1 MNKHELT
8 DKKPPLKEERVIV
21 ITQKD
26 GIQGTPGKNGVTP
39 HIDKKTGRWFIANVD
54 TGVSATGLSKD
65 DITLLQ
71 IFDTIKD
78 FPTEGTPKDLYIALD
93 TQTTYLWNTF
103 SRSYGVFKPQYVI
116 DIEFIISTMK
126 ADIQKNVLRKPSSIV
141 NGGLLTLDANGE
153 VKSTNVTYEE
163 LLDKI
168 NNVKCE
174 GSLPAN
180 LVPGALLIG
189 SNAGSIDSS
198 DITQAELISVIK
210 DSKKHVKFS
219 EDKIISGSLIVAT
232 ENGNIK
238 SSGKTINQLIEDI
251 QKYSVQSDWQERNE
265 TNPAFI
271 KNKPDFV
278 PLKDFVS
285 LIDTVDKKP
294 EFAGNVTPGSLI
306 IADKYGK
313 LRSTEIAYKDVLTAE
328 DIVVGSKCGHTHILN
343 DEQDNVAIPEIIRKY
358 PSITVYHNGNLLLE
372 GIHYTL
378 GEKAI
383 ALIGFRAY
391 KADIFGFVGYGSTTY
406 KDPTIILPPDFEIPN
421 ITAGSK
427 SVYVQITQDKTST
440 VIIPESVRNYSAIT
454 VYHNGIL
461 LAEGLHYYVDRTF
474 ILLNRFFAYENDVFN
489 FVGYGSV
496 ATVDREPEQDN
507 NSGILNLVGSV
518 SKHVNIDND
527 GITTIA
533 IPDNVRAYPAISVYH
548 NGVLLVESVHYAM
561 DTTKIKLISFVAY
574 KNDVFN
580 FVGYG
585 SASLLPDE
593 FSTNHS
599 HQNKI
604 VLDTISQE
612 KIDAWDTITTH
623 NHDDLYIKNEMIPP
637 ALLPKADKD
646 TLGIVKSSEGLNKVT
661 VMEDGTMCVKN
672 IDISTLVSEEIESED
687 GEDFSI
693 VLSSGSS
700 FSYKY

>member
-8 DKKPPLKEERVIV
+8 DKHPPLKEDRVIV

-39 HIDKKTGRWFIANVD
+39 HIDKKTGRWFISNVD
-54 TGVSATGLSKD
+54 TGVSASGLSKE

-71 IFDTIKD
+71 IFDTMKD
-78 FPTEGTPKDLYIALD
+78 FPEEGTPKDLYIALD
-93 TQTTYLWNTF
+93 TQTTYLWNAF
-103 SRSYGVFKPQYVI
+103 SNSYGVFKPQYVI
-116 DIEFIISTMK
+116 DIEFIISTIK
-126 ADIQKNVLRKPSSIV
+126 ADMQKNVLRKPSTIV
-141 NGGLLTLDANGE
+141 PGGLLALDDNGV

-168 NNVKCE
+168 SNVKCE
-174 GSLPAN
+174 GFSPTN
-180 LVPGALLIG
+180 LAPGALLVG
-189 SNAGSIDSS
+189 SNAGGVDSS

-219 EDKIISGSLIVAT
+219 DDKIVAGSLVVAL
-232 ENGNIK
+232 EDGNIK
-238 SSGKTINQLIEDI
+238 SSGKTFNQLIDDI
-251 QKYSVQSDWQERNE
+251 KKSSVQSDWQERNE
-265 TNPAFI
+265 ASPAFI

-278 PLKDFVS
+278 SIKDYVS
-285 LIDTVDKKP
+285 LLDTVDKKT
-294 EFAGNVTPGSLI
+294 ELAGDVTPGSLI

-343 DEQDNVAIPEIIRKY
+343 DEQDTVAIPDMIRKY

-372 GIHYTL
+372 DIHYTL

-421 ITAGSK
+421 VTAGSK
-427 SVYVQITQDKTST
+427 SVYVQITQDRTSS

-454 VYHNGIL
+454 VYHNGML

-474 ILLNRFFAYENDVFN
+474 ILLNRFLAYENDVFN

-496 ATVDREPEQDN
+496 AKVDREPEQDN
-507 NSGILNLVGSV
+507 GGILNIVGSV
-518 SKHVNIDND
+518 SKHVNIDTD

-561 DTTKIKLISFVAY
+561 DVTKIKLISFVAY

-593 FSTNHS
+593 LSTNHS

-623 NHDDLYIKNEMIPP
+623 NHDDLYIKKEVITP
-637 ALLPKADKD
+637 ALLPKA
-646 TLGIVKSSEGLNKVT
+646 TESSLGVVKSSEGFNKVS

-672 IDISTLVSEEIESED
+672 IDITSIVSKEIESED

-700 FSYKY
+700 FSYKD

>member
-1 MNKHELT
+1 MNKHEIT
-8 DKKPPLKEERVIV
+8 DKHPPLKEDKVIV

-54 TGVSATGLSKD
+54 TGVSASGLSKE

-71 IFDTIKD
+71 IFDTVKD
-78 FPTEGTPKDLYIALD
+78 FPEEGTPKDLYIALD
-93 TQTTYLWNTF
+93 TQTTYLWNAF
-103 SRSYGVFKPQYVI
+103 SHSYGVFKPQYVI
-116 DIEFIISTMK
+116 DIEFIISTIK
-126 ADIQKNVLRKPSSIV
+126 ADIHKNVLRKPSNIIS
-141 NGGLLTLDANGE
+141 GGLLTLDDTGE

-174 GSLPAN
+174 GNPPTN
-180 LVPGALLIG
+180 LVPGALLVG
-189 SNAGSIDSS
+189 SNAGGVDSS
-198 DITQAELISVIK
+198 NVTQAELISVIK
-210 DSKKHVKFS
+210 DSKKNVKFS
-219 EDKIISGSLIVAT
+219 DDKIVAGSLIVAS

-238 SSGKTINQLIEDI
+238 SSGKTLNQLIEDI
-251 QKYSVQSDWQERNE
+251 QKSSVQADWQERNE

-278 PLKDFVS
+278 SVKDYVN
-285 LIDTVDKKP
+285 LLDVVDKKT
-294 EFAGNVTPGSLI
+294 ELTGNVTPGSLI

-343 DEQDNVAIPEIIRKY
+343 DEQDTVAIPEMIRKY

-372 GIHYTL
+372 NIHYTL

-406 KDPTIILPPDFEIPN
+406 KDPTIILPPNFEIPN
-421 ITAGSK
+421 VTAGSK
-427 SVYVQITQDKTST
+427 SVYVQITQDKTSSIT
-440 VIIPESVRNYSAIT
+440 IPESVRNYSAIT
-454 VYHNGIL
+454 VYHNGML
-461 LAEGLHYYVDRTF
+461 LAEGLHYYVDRNF
-474 ILLNRFFAYENDVFN
+474 ILLNRFLAYENDVFN

-496 ATVDREPEQDN
+496 AKVDREPEQDT
-507 NSGILNLVGSV
+507 GGVLNIVGSV

-527 GITTIA
+527 GVVTIP

-561 DTTKIKLISFVAY
+561 DVTKIKLISFVAY

-623 NHDDLYIKNEMIPP
+623 NHDDLYIKKDIIAP
-637 ALLPKADKD
+637 ALLPKA
-646 TLGIVKSSEGLNKVT
+646 TESSLGVVKSSEGFNKVS
-661 VMEDGTMCVKN
+661 VLEDGTMCVKN
-672 IDISTLVSEEIESED
+672 IDITSIVSKEIESED

-700 FSYKY
+700 FSYKD